1 MKSLMMSHYFWLLL
15 GVGGCAACLG
25 AVVAATPARGADP
38 SATIQLPEPRAQG
51 TMPLETAIQLRRS
64 VRSFAGS
71 PLSLADVGQL
81 LWSAQGITLGA
92 GLRAAPSAGA
102 LYPLETD
109 LVAVRVDGLEPG
121 VYRYIPKTHTL
132 ARRASGDKGS
142 ALGAAALR
150 QSCVSQASAVV
161 VLSAVYERTTRKYGQ
176 RGIRYVHAEAG
187 HAAQNVCLQA
197 VALQLGTV
205 HIGAFHDEEVSRVLQ
220 LAEDEKPLVLLP
232 VGRPE
237 RRGN

>member
-1 MKSLMMSHYFWLLL
+1 MKSLMMSHYLWLLL
-15 GVGGCAACLG
+15 GVGGCAACLWT
-25 AVVAATPARGADP
+25 VLAAAPAQGADP
-38 SATIQLPEPRAQG
+38 SAVIQLPEPRTQG
-51 TMPLETAIQLRRS
+51 AMSLETAIQLRRS
-64 VRSFAGS
+64 VRSFAGT

-102 LYPLETD
+102 LYPLEAD
-109 LVAVRVDGLEPG
+109 LAAVRVAGLEPG
-121 VYRYIPKTHTL
+121 VYRYIPRTHSL
-132 ARRASGDKGS
+132 ARRAAGDKAG
-142 ALGAAALR
+142 ALEAAALR
-150 QSCVSQASAVV
+150 QSCISQASAVV

-187 HAAQNVCLQA
+187 HAAQNVSLQA

-205 HIGAFHDEEVSRVLQ
+205 HIGAFQDEEVARVLQ

-232 VGRPE
+232 IGRPE
-237 RRGN
+237 R

>member
-1 MKSLMMSHYFWLLL
+1 MKSLMVCHSFWLAL
-15 GVGGCAACLG
+15 GVCGVAGCVGSLL
-25 AVVAATPARGADP
+25 AATPARGADAP
-38 SATIQLPEPRAQG
+38 PMIQLPEPRTQG
-51 TMPLETAIQLRRS
+51 SMPLETAIQLRRS
-64 VRSFAGS
+64 VRNFAQT
-71 PLSLADVGQL
+71 PLTLADVGQL

-102 LYPLETD
+102 LYPLEAD
-109 LVAVRVDGLEPG
+109 LVAVRVVGIEPG

-132 ARRASGDKGS
+132 MRRVLGDKG
-142 ALGAAALR
+142 ATLGAAALR
-150 QSCVSQASAVV
+150 QSCVSQAPAVV

-220 LAEDEKPLVLLP
+220 LADDEKPLVLLP
-232 VGRPE
+232 IGKPDR
-237 RRGN
+237 

>member
-1 MKSLMMSHYFWLLL
+1 VGSLL
-15 GVGGCAACLG
+15 
-25 AVVAATPARGADP
+25 AATPALGADP
-38 SATIQLPEPRAQG
+38 PPMIQLPEPRTQG
-51 TMPLETAIQLRRS
+51 SMPLETAIQLRRS
-64 VRSFAGS
+64 IRNFAQT
-71 PLSLADVGQL
+71 PLALADVGQL

-102 LYPLETD
+102 LYPLEVD
-109 LVAVRVDGLEPG
+109 LVAVRVVGIEPG

-132 ARRASGDKGS
+132 VRRAPGDKG
-142 ALGAAALR
+142 ATLGAAALH
-150 QSCVSQASAVV
+150 QGCVSQASAVV

-220 LAEDEKPLVLLP
+220 LADDEKPLVLLP
-232 VGRPE
+232 IGKPDR
-237 RRGN
+237 

>member
-1 MKSLMMSHYFWLLL
+1 MKSLVMSHDLWLPLL
-15 GVGGCAACLG
+15 VGGCAVGLW
-25 AVVAATPARGADP
+25 AVLAATPAFGGSASGA
-38 SATIQLPEPRAQG
+38 IQLPEPRTQG
-51 TMPLETAIQLRRS
+51 TMPLETAIQQRRS
-64 VRSFAGS
+64 IRNFAGT

-81 LWSAQGITLGA
+81 LWSAQGITLGTA
-92 GLRAAPSAGA
+92 LRAAPSAGA
-102 LYPLETD
+102 LYPLEAD
-109 LVAVRVDGLEPG
+109 IVAVRVDGLEPG
-121 VYRYIPKTHTL
+121 VYRYIPKNHSL
-132 ARRASGDKGS
+132 QRRVSGDRGA
-142 ALGAAALR
+142 ALATAALR
-150 QSCVSQASAVV
+150 QSCVGQAPAVI

-232 VGRPE
+232 VGKPGR
-237 RRGN
+237 